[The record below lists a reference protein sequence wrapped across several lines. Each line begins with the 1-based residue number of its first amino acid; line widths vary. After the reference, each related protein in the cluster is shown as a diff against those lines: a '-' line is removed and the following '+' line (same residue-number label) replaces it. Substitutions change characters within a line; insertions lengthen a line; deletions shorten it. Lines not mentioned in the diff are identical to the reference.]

1 MADGFNIKLGIYII
15 AAIIIVGY
23 GSYKVYEYY
32 EGLGALLYFVGS
44 LYVCIIYGTRWFGPD
59 SSDKVTSW
67 PPIIN
72 TCPDYLSYYQRT
84 MTDGSKVNTCVDTI
98 GIGSLVKK
106 FDAANQSDD
115 MFFSL
120 DTTSGDKKTAMC
132 NLAIAKKLTWEGIT
146 NGESCTFPTA

>member
-15 AAIIIVGY
+15 AAIIIIGY
-23 GSYKVYEYY
+23 GSYQVYQYY

-44 LYVCIIYGTRWFGPD
+44 LYVCIIYGTRWFGPGAND
-59 SSDKVTSW
+59 SQTSW

-84 MTDGSKVNTCVDTI
+84 KADGSKVDTCIDTI

-106 FDAANQSDD
+106 FDAASQSDE
-115 MFFSL
+115 MFFEIP
-120 DTTSGDKKTAMC
+120 SGAKDLNALC
-132 NLAIAKKLTWEGIT
+132 NKAIANKLTWEGIT
-146 NGESCTFPTA
+146 NGESCTFPAK

>member
-1 MADGFNIKLGIYII
+1 MVDGFNIKLIIYII

-23 GSYKVYEYY
+23 GSYQVYQYY

-44 LYVCIIYGTRWFGPD
+44 LYVCIIYGTRWFGPGAND
-59 SSDKVTSW
+59 SQTSW

-84 MTDGSKVNTCVDTI
+84 KADSSKVDTCIDTI

-106 FDAANQSDD
+106 FNAASQSDD
-115 MFFSL
+115 MFFEIP
-120 DTTSGDKKTAMC
+120 SGAKDLNALC
-132 NLAIAKKLTWEGIT
+132 NQAIAKKLTWEGIT
-146 NGESCTFPTA
+146 NGESCTFPAK